1 MSLDRAPLETDDAA
15 TQHEWFAPL
24 AALIAWLAHLFDQIA
39 KLKRIRRT
47 TKFKPSWRDHW
58 PDLRQCEWMRDQ
70 ILASG
75 AAQLLAGQELD
86 LEAFIPSTEPPAD
99 YGGPCPKTPFEMNR
113 RFLAM
118 ARFNADPEPAIRAH
132 AKRIARREGFDI
144 DCPLR
149 HAAPHRDTSPGFA
162 DGGKAPAPLA
172 SLAARRGRWRA
183 RSYGRDGGGSRS
195 SRGPPAHFSS
205 FQERKKPAH
214 LARPAR
220 ETAPAHPRHTAISNS
235 SRSKSPS
242 SSVTAAS
249 PLRVG
254 RAWRAIASNSVSR
267 TIGLA
272 T

>member
-1 MSLDRAPLETDDAA
+1 MSLERAPLEQYDNADPN
-15 TQHEWFAPL
+15 WFAPI
-24 AALIAWLAHLFDQIA
+24 AMFIAWLAHLLEQIA

-47 TKFKPSWRDHW
+47 TKFKPNWRDHW
-58 PDLRQCEWMRDQ
+58 QDLRQCEWLRDQ
-70 ILASG
+70 ILAAG
-75 AAQLLAGQELD
+75 AAQILAGQELD
-86 LEAFIPSTEPPAD
+86 LNAFIPSTEPPTD
-99 YGGPCPKTPFEMNR
+99 FGGPCPKTPFEMNR

-132 AKRIARREGFDI
+132 AKRIARRRGQ
-144 DCPLR
+144 PQ
-149 HAAPHRDTSPGFA
+149 
-162 DGGKAPAPLA
+162 LA
-172 SLAARRGRWRA
+172 R
-183 RSYGRDGGGSRS
+183 
-195 SRGPPAHFSS
+195 PPAHFSS
-205 FQERKKPAH
+205 FQERKKPGH
-214 LARPAR
+214 LARSAC
-220 ETAPAHPRHTAISNS
+220 ETAPAHPRQTAISNS

>member
-113 RFLAM
+113 RFLAI

-132 AKRIARREGFDI
+132 AKRIAKRESI
-144 DCPLR
+144 DLDSPLR
-149 HAAPHRDTSPGFA
+149 LAAQATSPGFA
-162 DGGKAPAPLA
+162 GGGKAPAPLA
-172 SLAARRGRWRA
+172 SLADRRGRWRA
-183 RSYGRDGGGSRS
+183 LARDGGGSRS

-214 LARPAR
+214 LARSAR
-220 ETAPAHPRHTAISNS
+220 ETAPAHPRQTAISNS